1 VNPLL
6 TVEHLN
12 ISFGRTPAVRD
23 LSFQI
28 ATAESLGIVGESG
41 SGKSVTSL
49 SILKLLP
56 PQAVIGGSIRFAGEE
71 LLTASEAKMRKLR
84 GCAISM
90 IFQEPMSALNPL
102 MRVGDQVAEAIS
114 AHERVSRKEAWD
126 RAVAA
131 LNEVAIPNAATR
143 AKDYPHQ
150 LSGGQRQRVMIA
162 MAIVNRPQLLIAD
175 EPTTALDVTVQAQI
189 LDLLSQL
196 RQKFSLAMLFI
207 SHDLGVVSQVAD
219 RVIVMYRG
227 QMLESGSARQVFTA
241 PAHEYTRGLLNAI
254 PTLRSRRDQALAVV
268 EAKTYPDLPL
278 VELEQG
284 HWARV

>member
-1 VNPLL
+1 VNTLL
-6 TVEHLN
+6 EVEHLN

-28 ATAESLGIVGESG
+28 APAESLGIVGESG

-56 PQAVIGGSIRFAGEE
+56 PQAVIGGSIRFSGEE

-84 GCAISM
+84 GRAISM

-114 AHERVSRKEAWD
+114 AHERVSKKDAWV

-131 LNEVAIPNAATR
+131 LHDVAIPNAASR